1 MKSINILLIE
11 LVRRLFMNYLVVG
24 AGNASRP
31 VARLLNYLGHD
42 VVITDL
48 KDISEFKIEFQR
60 SLIEMEKEGVKL
72 DMANK
77 NPSVDGFEAV
87 YMPPTLPESA
97 PIAQKVQNSDLK
109 VLTNEEFSKIV
120 NDLIPVD
127 IIGITGTMG
136 KTTTTFITTSLFK
149 QAGYNVWSCS
159 SLVNNLVSE
168 AIIDGI
174 VKGKAQECDI
184 AIFELPHGT
193 IGLLDRLDIKI
204 GLLTNIAEDHL
215 SEFGGSLELYQQ
227 RKLILEKMSE
237 TFIANYSCYDIINPQ
252 RDDALYYALDE
263 NVDFKGIVGDESL
276 TVEYKDDSFTT
287 PFYMMSYFF
296 ENSVAASAV
305 ALTYGVKKE
314 DIIDALTDFKGL
326 PAHMEDVGIYNGRK
340 VILDS
345 AFLYDGMKITLDY
358 FKDESVV
365 LFLDHFDTLSVRDK
379 AEVGEL
385 VSNYDIKTVI
395 ASGFNEVTQAVEI
408 EAAQEI
414 LDAIT
419 NPNIEK
425 VAVDNIEIA
434 AEETFK
440 YSEPGDIILHM
451 GPLIAYDRLT
461 TVEKIM
467 KGLEKGSKKYE

>member
-1 MKSINILLIE
+1 
-11 LVRRLFMNYLVVG
+11 MNYLVVG

-42 VVITDL
+42 VTVTDL

-60 SLIEMEKEGVKL
+60 SLTEMENEGVKL

-77 NPSVDGFEAV
+77 DPSVEGFQAV

-97 PIAQKVQNSDLK
+97 PIAQKIKDSSLK
-109 VLTNEEFSKIV
+109 VLTNEEFSKLV
-120 NDLIPVD
+120 NDLISVD

-136 KTTTTFITTSLFK
+136 KTTTTFITSSLFR

-174 VKGKAQECDI
+174 VKGKPNECDI

-193 IGLLDRLDIKI
+193 IGLLNSLNVKI

-215 SEFGGSLELYQQ
+215 SEFGGSLELYRQ
-227 RKLILEKMSE
+227 RKLVLERMSE
-237 TFIANYSCYDIINPQ
+237 TFIANRSCFDIINPQ
-252 RDDALYYALDE
+252 RNDALYYALDAD
-263 NVDFKGIVGDESL
+263 VDFKGTVGDESL
-276 TVEYKDDSFTT
+276 TIEYGGDSFTA
-287 PFYMMSYFF
+287 PFHMMSYFF
-296 ENSVAASAV
+296 ENSVGASAV
-305 ALTYGVKKE
+305 ALTYGVKKD
-314 DIIDALTDFKGL
+314 DIIDALAEFKGL
-326 PAHMEDVGIYNGRK
+326 PAHMDDVGTYNGRK

-358 FKDESVV
+358 FKDDSVV

-385 VSNYDIKTVI
+385 VSNYDIKCVI
-395 ASGFNEVTQAVEI
+395 ASGFNEVTQKVEM
-408 EAAQEI
+408 EAAHEI

-425 VAVDNIEIA
+425 VAVEDIEIA
-434 AEETFK
+434 AEETFR
-440 YSEPGDIILHM
+440 YSKPGDIILHM

-461 TVEKIM
+461 TVDKIM
-467 KGLEKGSKKYE
+467 KGLEKGVKKYE

>member
-1 MKSINILLIE
+1 
-11 LVRRLFMNYLVVG
+11 MNYLVVG

-31 VARLLNYLGHD
+31 VARLLNHLGHD

-60 SLIEMEKEGVKL
+60 SLIEMEKEGVRL

-77 NPSVDGFEAV
+77 DPSVEGFEAV
-87 YMPPTLPESA
+87 YMPPTLPDSA
-97 PIAQKVQNSDLK
+97 PIAKKVRESDLK
-109 VLTNEEFSKIV
+109 VLSNEEFSEMV

-136 KTTTTFITTSLFK
+136 KTTTTFITTSLFR

-174 VKGKAQECDI
+174 VKGKAEECDI

-227 RKLILEKMSE
+227 RKLILERMSE
-237 TFIANYSCYDIINPQ
+237 TFIANHSCYNIINPQ
-252 RDDALYYALDE
+252 RNDALYYALDE
-263 NVDFKGIVGDESL
+263 EVDFKGIVGDESL
-276 TVEYKDDSFTT
+276 TIEYGDDSFTT
-287 PFYMMSYFF
+287 PFHMMSYFF

-326 PAHMEDVGIYNGRK
+326 PAHMEDVGDYNGRK

-395 ASGFNEVTQAVEI
+395 ASGFNEVTQEVEMQ
-408 EAAQEI
+408 AAQEI

-425 VAVDNIEIA
+425 VAVENIEIA
-434 AEETFK
+434 AAETFRHSK
-440 YSEPGDIILHM
+440 PGDIILHM

-461 TVEKIM
+461 TVDKIM
-467 KGLEKGSKKYE
+467 KGLEEGSRKYE

>member
-1 MKSINILLIE
+1 
-11 LVRRLFMNYLVVG
+11 MNYLVVG

-31 VARLLNYLGHD
+31 VARLLNHLGHD
-42 VVITDL
+42 VVVTDL
-48 KDISEFKIEFQR
+48 KDKSEFKIEFQR
-60 SLIEMEKEGVKL
+60 SLNQLENEGVKL

-77 NPSVDGFEAV
+77 DSSVDGFDAV

-97 PIAQKVQNSDLK
+97 PIAQKIAEADLK
-109 VLTNEEFSKIV
+109 ILTNEEFSEIV

-149 QAGYNVWSCS
+149 QAGFKVWSCS

-174 VKGKAQECDI
+174 VTGKANDCDI

-193 IGLLDRLDIKI
+193 IGLLNRLNIKI

-227 RKLILEKMSE
+227 RKLVLQAMSE
-237 TFIANYSCYDIINPQ
+237 TFIANNSCRDIIEKV
-252 RDDALYYALDE
+252 RDDAIYYALDE
-263 NVDFKGIVGDESL
+263 DVDFKGTVGDNSL
-276 TVEYKDDSFTT
+276 TIKYENDEFTT

-314 DIIDALTDFKGL
+314 DIIDALTEFKGL
-326 PAHMEDVGIYNGRK
+326 PAHMEDVGDYNGRK

-358 FKDESVV
+358 FKDDSVV

-379 AEVGEL
+379 AEVGQL
-385 VSNYDIKTVI
+385 VSNYDIKVVI
-395 ASGFNEVTQAVEI
+395 ASGFNEVNQTVEM

-425 VAVDNIEIA
+425 IAVETIEKA
-434 AEETFK
+434 AELTFK
-440 YSEPGDIILHM
+440 YSVPGDIILHM

-461 TVEKIM
+461 TVDKIM
-467 KGLEKGSKKYE
+467 KGLEEGSKKYE

>member
-1 MKSINILLIE
+1 
-11 LVRRLFMNYLVVG
+11 MNYLVVG

-31 VARLLNYLGHD
+31 VARLLNHLGHD

-60 SLIEMEKEGVKL
+60 SLNQLENEGVKL

-77 NPSVDGFEAV
+77 DPSVDGFDAV

-97 PIAQKVQNSDLK
+97 PIAQKIAESDLK
-109 VLTNEEFSKIV
+109 ILTNEEFSKMV

-149 QAGYNVWSCS
+149 QAGFKVWSCS

-174 VKGKAQECDI
+174 VTGKADECDI

-193 IGLLDRLDIKI
+193 IGLLNRLSIKI

-227 RKLILEKMSE
+227 RKLVLQAMSE
-237 TFIANYSCYDIINPQ
+237 TFIANNSCRDIIEKV

-263 NVDFKGIVGDESL
+263 DVDFKGSVGDKSL
-276 TVEYKDDSFTT
+276 TIKYENDEFTT

-305 ALTYGVKKE
+305 ALTYGVEKE
-314 DIIDALTDFKGL
+314 DIIDALTEFKGL
-326 PAHMEDVGIYNGRK
+326 PAHMEDVGDYNGRK

-358 FKDESVV
+358 FKDDSVV

-385 VSNYDIKTVI
+385 VSNYDIKVVI
-395 ASGFNEVTQAVEI
+395 ASGFNEVNQTVEM

-425 VAVDNIEIA
+425 VAVETIEKA
-434 AEETFK
+434 AELTFK
-440 YSEPGDIILHM
+440 YSKPGDIILHM

-467 KGLEKGSKKYE
+467 KGLEEGSKKYE

>member
-1 MKSINILLIE
+1 
-11 LVRRLFMNYLVVG
+11 MNYLVVG

-31 VARLLNYLGHD
+31 VARLLNHLGHD

-48 KDISEFKIEFQR
+48 KDKSEFKIEFQR
-60 SLIEMEKEGVKL
+60 SLNQLEKEGVKL

-77 NPSVDGFEAV
+77 NPSVEGFDAV
-87 YMPPTLPESA
+87 YMPPTLPDSA
-97 PIAQKVQNSDLK
+97 PIAQKIAEYDLK
-109 VLTNEEFSKIV
+109 ILTNEEFSEMV

-149 QAGYNVWSCS
+149 QAGYKVWSCS

-174 VKGKAQECDI
+174 VTGKANECDI

-193 IGLLDRLDIKI
+193 IGLLNRLDIKI

-227 RKLILEKMSE
+227 RKLVLQAMSS
-237 TFIANYSCYDIINPQ
+237 TFIANNSCRDIIEKV

-263 NVDFKGIVGDESL
+263 DVDFKGSVGDKSL
-276 TVEYKDDSFTT
+276 TVKYADGEFTT

-305 ALTYGVKKE
+305 ALTYGVSEE
-314 DIIDALTDFKGL
+314 DIIDALTEFKGL
-326 PAHMEDVGIYNGRK
+326 PAHMEDVGDYNGRK

-385 VSNYDIKTVI
+385 VSNYDIKVVI
-395 ASGFNEVTQAVEI
+395 ASGFNEVNQTVEM

-425 VAVDNIEIA
+425 VPVETIEKA
-434 AEETFK
+434 AELTFK
-440 YSEPGDIILHM
+440 YSKPGDIILHM

-461 TVEKIM
+461 TVDKIM

>member
-1 MKSINILLIE
+1 
-11 LVRRLFMNYLVVG
+11 MNFLVVG

-31 VARLLNYLGHD
+31 VARLLNFLGHD

-77 NPSVDGFEAV
+77 NPSVEGFEAV

-97 PIAQKVQNSDLK
+97 PIAQKIKNSDLD
-109 VLTNEEFSKIV
+109 VLTNEKFSKMV

-149 QAGYNVWSCS
+149 QAGYKVWSCS

-174 VKGKAQECDI
+174 VKGKAQDCDI

-193 IGLLDRLDIKI
+193 IGLLNKLDIKI

-215 SEFGGSLELYQQ
+215 SEFGGSLEKYQQ

-237 TFIANYSCYDIINPQ
+237 TFIANYSCFDIINPQ
-252 RDDALYYALDE
+252 RNDALYYALDE
-263 NVDFKGIVGDESL
+263 DVDFKGIIGDKSL
-276 TVEYKDDSFTT
+276 TIEYNGQSFTS

-314 DIIDALTDFKGL
+314 DIIDALTDFNGL
-326 PAHMEDVGIYNGRK
+326 PAHMEDVGDYNGRK

-385 VSNYDIKTVI
+385 VSNYDIKVVI
-395 ASGFNEVTQAVEI
+395 ASGFNEVTQEVEMD
-408 EAAQEI
+408 AAQEI

-425 VAVDNIEIA
+425 VAVENIEIA
-434 AEETFK
+434 AELTLK

-461 TVEKIM
+461 TVDKIM
-467 KGLEKGSKKYE
+467 KGLEKGSKAYE

>member
-1 MKSINILLIE
+1 
-11 LVRRLFMNYLVVG
+11 MNYLVVG

-31 VARLLNYLGHD
+31 VARLLNYLGHN
-42 VVITDL
+42 VTVTDL
-48 KDISEFKIEFQR
+48 KDKSEFKIEFQR
-60 SLIEMEKEGVKL
+60 SLNQIEKEGVIL
-72 DMANK
+72 DMPNK
-77 NPSVDGFEAV
+77 DPSVDGFDAA

-97 PIAQKVQNSDLK
+97 PIAQKIRNSNLK

-149 QAGYNVWSCS
+149 QAGFKVWACS

-174 VKGKAQECDI
+174 VTDKVNNCDI

-193 IGLLDRLDIKI
+193 IGLLDRLNVKI

-215 SEFGGSLELYQQ
+215 SEFGGSLEKYQQ
-227 RKLILEKMSE
+227 RKLVLQAMSE
-237 TFIANYSCYDIINPQ
+237 IFISNDSCRDIIEKV
-252 RDDALYYALDE
+252 RSDAIYYALDKD
-263 NVDFKGIVGDESL
+263 VDFKGTAGDKSL
-276 TVEYKDDSFTT
+276 TIKSENDEFTT
-287 PFYMMSYFF
+287 PFNMMSYFF

-314 DIIDALTDFKGL
+314 DIIDALTEFKGL
-326 PAHMEDVGIYNGRK
+326 PAHMEDVGDYNGRK

-358 FKDESVV
+358 IKDESVV

-395 ASGFNEVTQAVEI
+395 ASGFNEVTQKVEM

-419 NPNIEK
+419 NENIEK
-425 VAVDNIEIA
+425 VAVETIEKA
-434 AEETFK
+434 AELTFK
-440 YSEPGDIILHM
+440 YSVPGDIILHM

-461 TVEKIM
+461 TVDKIM

>member
-1 MKSINILLIE
+1 MK
-11 LVRRLFMNYLVVG
+11 YLVVG

-31 VARLLNYLGHD
+31 VARLLNHLGHD
-42 VVITDL
+42 VIVTDL
-48 KDISEFKIEFQR
+48 KEITEFKTDVQR
-60 SLIEMEKEGVKL
+60 ILLQMENEGIKL
-72 DMANK
+72 DLGNK
-77 NPSVDGFEAV
+77 NSNLDGIEAV
-87 YMPPTLPESA
+87 YAPPTLPDSA
-97 PIAQKVQNSDLK
+97 PIAKLIKESDAY
-109 VLTNEEFSKIV
+109 VLTNEDFSRIV

-149 QAGYNVWSCS
+149 QAGYKVWSCS

-174 VKGKAQECDI
+174 VKGKADDCDI

-193 IGLLDRLDIKI
+193 IGLLNSLDIKI

-215 SEFGGSLELYQQ
+215 SEFGGSLEKYQQ
-227 RKLILEKMSE
+227 RKLILERMSE
-237 TFIANYSCYDIINPQ
+237 TFIANYSCFDIINPQ
-252 RDDALYYALDE
+252 RNDALYYALDE
-263 NVDFKGIVGDESL
+263 NVDFKGTVGDESL
-276 TVEYKDDSFTT
+276 TIEYNGDKFTT
-287 PFYMMSYFF
+287 PFHMMSYFF

-314 DIIDALTDFKGL
+314 DIIDALSVFKGL
-326 PAHMEDVGIYNGRK
+326 PAHMEDVGDYNGRK

-395 ASGFNEVTQAVEI
+395 ASGFNEVTQEI
-408 EAAQEI
+408 EMEAANEL

-419 NPNIEK
+419 NPKIQK
-425 VAVDNIEIA
+425 VAVENIEIA
-434 AEETFK
+434 AAETFK
-440 YSEPGDIILHM
+440 YSKPGDIILHM

-467 KGLEKGSKKYE
+467 KGLDEGSKKYD

>member
-1 MKSINILLIE
+1 
-11 LVRRLFMNYLVVG
+11 MNYLVVG

-31 VARLLNYLGHD
+31 VARLLNYLGHK
-42 VVITDL
+42 VIITDL
-48 KDISEFKIEFQR
+48 KDMDSFKIEFQR
-60 SLIEMEKEGVKL
+60 SLKEMESEGVIL
-72 DMANK
+72 DLNNQ
-77 NPSVDGFEAV
+77 NPNLDGIEAV

-97 PIAQKVQNSDLK
+97 PIAKLINDSDVK
-109 VLTNEEFSKIV
+109 ILTNEEFSQIV
-120 NDLIPVD
+120 QDLIPVD

-136 KTTTTFITTSLFK
+136 KTTTTFITTSIFK
-149 QAGYNVWSCS
+149 SAGYDVWSCS

-174 VKGKAQECDI
+174 VTEKAKNCDI

-193 IGLLDRLDIKI
+193 IGLLNRLNVKI

-215 SEFGGSLELYQQ
+215 SEFGGSVEKYQE

-252 RDDALYYALDE
+252 RENALYYALDSD
-263 NVDFKGIVGDESL
+263 VDFKGTIGEESL
-276 TVEYKDDSFTT
+276 TVAYGGDSFTT

-296 ENSVAASAV
+296 ENSVGASAV
-305 ALTYGVKKE
+305 ALTYGIKKE
-314 DIIDALTDFKGL
+314 QIIRALTEFKGL
-326 PAHMEDVGIYNGRK
+326 PAHMDDVGTYNGRK

-358 FKDESVV
+358 FKDDSVV

-379 AEVGEL
+379 SEVGQL
-385 VSNYDIKTVI
+385 VGQYNLKTVI
-395 ASGFNEVTQAVEI
+395 ASGFNEVTQEVEMS
-408 EAAQEI
+408 AAQEI
-414 LDAIT
+414 LDAID
-419 NPNIEK
+419 NPDINKVAVENIEK
-425 VAVDNIEIA
+425 A
-434 AEETFK
+434 AELTFK

-461 TVEKIM
+461 TVDKIM

>member
-1 MKSINILLIE
+1 
-11 LVRRLFMNYLVVG
+11 MNYLVVG

-31 VARLLNYLGHD
+31 VARLLNHLGHD

-48 KDISEFKIEFQR
+48 KDKSEFKIEFQR
-60 SLIEMEKEGVKL
+60 SLNQLENEGVKL

-77 NPSVDGFEAV
+77 NPSVEGFDAV
-87 YMPPTLPESA
+87 YMPPTLPDSA
-97 PIAQKVQNSDLK
+97 PIAQKIAKSDLK
-109 VLTNEEFSKIV
+109 VLTNEEFSEMV

-174 VKGKAQECDI
+174 VTGKANECDI

-193 IGLLDRLDIKI
+193 IGLLNRLDIKI

-227 RKLILEKMSE
+227 RKLVLQAMIIEKV
-237 TFIANYSCYDIINPQ
+237 

-263 NVDFKGIVGDESL
+263 DVDFKGSVGDKSL
-276 TVEYKDDSFTT
+276 TVKYSNGEFTT

-296 ENSVAASAV
+296 ENSVAASAA
-305 ALTYGVKKE
+305 ALTYGVAEE
-314 DIIDALTDFKGL
+314 DIIDALTEFKGL
-326 PAHMEDVGIYNGRK
+326 PAHMEDVGDYNGRR

-358 FKDESVV
+358 FKDDSVV

-385 VSNYDIKTVI
+385 VSNYDIKVVI
-395 ASGFNEVTQAVEI
+395 ASGFNEVNQTVEM

-425 VAVDNIEIA
+425 VAVETIEKA
-434 AEETFK
+434 AELTFK
-440 YSEPGDIILHM
+440 YSKPGDIILHM

-461 TVEKIM
+461 TVDKIM
-467 KGLEKGSKKYE
+467 KGLEKGSKQYE

>member
-1 MKSINILLIE
+1 
-11 LVRRLFMNYLVVG
+11 MNYLVVG

-31 VARLLNYLGHD
+31 VARLLNHLGHN
-42 VVITDL
+42 VIITDL
-48 KDISEFKIEFQR
+48 KEITEFKSDVQR
-60 SLIEMEKEGVKL
+60 ILIQMENEGITL
-72 DMANK
+72 DLGNK
-77 NPSVDGFEAV
+77 NPNLNNVEAV
-87 YMPPTLPESA
+87 YAPPTLPESA
-97 PIAQKVQNSDLK
+97 PIAKLIKESDVD
-109 VLTNEEFSKIV
+109 VLTNEKFSKIV

-149 QAGYNVWSCS
+149 QAGYKVWSCS

-174 VKGKAQECDI
+174 VKGKVDDCDI

-193 IGLLDRLDIKI
+193 IGLLNSLNIKI

-215 SEFGGSLELYQQ
+215 SEFGGSLEKYQQ
-227 RKLILEKMSE
+227 RKLILERMSE
-237 TFIANYSCYDIINPQ
+237 TFIANHSCFDIINPQ
-252 RDDALYYALDE
+252 RNDALYYALDE
-263 NVDFKGIVGDESL
+263 DVDFKGTVGDESL
-276 TVEYKDDSFTT
+276 TIEYNDDKFTA
-287 PFYMMSYFF
+287 PFHMMSYFF

-305 ALTYGVKKE
+305 ALSYGVKKE
-314 DIIDALTDFKGL
+314 DIIDALSVFKGL
-326 PAHMEDVGIYNGRK
+326 PAHMEDVGDYNGRK

-395 ASGFNEVTQAVEI
+395 ASGFNEVTQEVEM
-408 EAAQEI
+408 EAANEL

-419 NPNIEK
+419 NPKIQK
-425 VAVDNIEIA
+425 VAVENIEIA
-434 AEETFK
+434 AAETFK

-467 KGLEKGSKKYE
+467 KGLDEGSKKYD

>member
-1 MKSINILLIE
+1 
-11 LVRRLFMNYLVVG
+11 MNYLVVG

-31 VARLLNYLGHD
+31 VARLLNYLGHN
-42 VVITDL
+42 VIITDL
-48 KDISEFKIEFQR
+48 KDKSSFKIEFQR
-60 SLIEMEKEGVKL
+60 SLNEMESEGVIL
-72 DMANK
+72 DLGNL
-77 NPSVDGFEAV
+77 NPSLDGVDAV
-87 YMPPTLPESA
+87 YMPPTLPETA
-97 PIAQKVQNSDLK
+97 PIAKLIEKSDVK
-109 VLTNEEFSKIV
+109 ILTNEEFSKIV

-149 QAGYNVWSCS
+149 GAGYNVWSCS

-193 IGLLDRLDIKI
+193 IGLLNRLDVKI

-215 SEFGGSLELYQQ
+215 SEFGGSIELYQQ
-227 RKLILEKMSE
+227 RKLLLESMSE
-237 TFIANYSCYDIINPQ
+237 TFIVNYSCYDIINSK
-252 RDDALYYALDE
+252 RNDALYYALNED
-263 NVDFKGIVGDESL
+263 VDFKGTVGDDSL
-276 TVEYKDDSFTT
+276 TVQYNNDSFTA

-296 ENSVAASAV
+296 ENSVAASAI
-305 ALTYGVKKE
+305 ALTYGINKE
-314 DIIDALTDFKGL
+314 DIISSLTEFKGL
-326 PAHMEDVGIYNGRK
+326 PAHMDDVGTYNGRK

-345 AFLYDGMKITLDY
+345 AFLHDGMKITLDY

-365 LFLDHFDTLSVRDK
+365 LFLDHFDTLSIRDK
-379 AEVGEL
+379 KEVGQL
-385 VSNYDIKTVI
+385 VGEYDLKCVI
-395 ASGFNEVTQAVEI
+395 ASGFNEVTQEVEI
-408 EAAQEI
+408 EAAQEL
-414 LDAIT
+414 LDAIDNKNIIKVPT
-419 NPNIEK
+419 PTIEK
-425 VAVDNIEIA
+425 A
-434 AEETFK
+434 AELTFK

>member
-1 MKSINILLIE
+1 MK
-11 LVRRLFMNYLVVG
+11 YLVIG

-31 VARLLNYLGHD
+31 VARLLNHLGHD
-42 VVITDL
+42 VIVTDL
-48 KDISEFKIEFQR
+48 KEITEFKTDVQR
-60 SLIEMEKEGVKL
+60 ILLQMENEGIKL
-72 DMANK
+72 DLGNK
-77 NPSVDGFEAV
+77 NPNLDGIEAV
-87 YMPPTLPESA
+87 YAPPTLPDSA
-97 PIAQKVQNSDLK
+97 PIAKLIKESDAY
-109 VLTNEEFSKIV
+109 VLTNEDFSRIV

-149 QAGYNVWSCS
+149 QAGYKVWSCS

-174 VKGKAQECDI
+174 VKGKADDCDI

-193 IGLLDRLDIKI
+193 IGLLNSLNIKI

-215 SEFGGSLELYQQ
+215 SEFGGSLEKYQQ

-237 TFIANYSCYDIINPQ
+237 TFIANYSCFDIINPQ
-252 RDDALYYALDE
+252 RNDALYYALDE
-263 NVDFKGIVGDESL
+263 DVNFKGTVGDESL
-276 TVEYKDDSFTT
+276 TVQYNNDSFTT
-287 PFYMMSYFF
+287 PFHMMSYFF

-314 DIIDALTDFKGL
+314 DIIDALSVFKGL
-326 PAHMEDVGIYNGRK
+326 PAHMEDVGDYNGRK

-379 AEVGEL
+379 AEVGQL

-395 ASGFNEVTQAVEI
+395 ASGFNEVTQEVEM
-408 EAAQEI
+408 EAAEE
-414 LDAIT
+414 LLNAIT
-419 NPNIEK
+419 NPKIQK
-425 VAVDNIEIA
+425 VAVENIEIA
-434 AEETFK
+434 AAETFK
-440 YSEPGDIILHM
+440 YSEQGDIILHM

-467 KGLEKGSKKYE
+467 KGLDEGSKKYD

>member
-1 MKSINILLIE
+1 
-11 LVRRLFMNYLVVG
+11 MNYLVVG

-77 NPSVDGFEAV
+77 DPSVEGFEAA

-97 PIAQKVQNSDLK
+97 PIAKKIKDSDLK
-109 VLTNEEFSKIV
+109 VLTNEEFSQIV

-127 IIGITGTMG
+127 VIGITGTMG

-193 IGLLDRLDIKI
+193 IGLLNKLNVKI

-215 SEFGGSLELYQQ
+215 SEYGGSLELYQQ
-227 RKLILEKMSE
+227 PKLILESISE
-237 TFIANYSCYDIINPQ
+237 MFISNYSCFNLIDPI
-252 RDDALYYALDE
+252 RDDALYYAFDE
-263 NVDFKGIVGDESL
+263 DVDFKGTIGDKSL
-276 TVEYKDDSFTT
+276 TIEYEGGSFTT

-296 ENSVAASAV
+296 ENSVAASAA

-314 DIIDALTDFKGL
+314 DIIDALNEFKGL
-326 PAHMEDVGIYNGRK
+326 PAHMDDVGEYNGRK

-358 FKDESVV
+358 FRDESVV

-379 AEVGEL
+379 AEVGQL
-385 VSNYDIKTVI
+385 VNNYDLKCVI
-395 ASGFNEVTQAVEI
+395 ASGFNEVTQEVEM

-414 LDAIT
+414 LDEIT
-419 NPNIEK
+419 NPNIKK
-425 VAVDNIEIA
+425 VAVENIEIA

-461 TVEKIM
+461 TVDKIM

>member
-1 MKSINILLIE
+1 
-11 LVRRLFMNYLVVG
+11 MNYLVVG

-31 VARLLNYLGHD
+31 VARLLNHLGHD
-42 VVITDL
+42 VVVTDL

-60 SLIEMEKEGVKL
+60 SLIEMENEGVTL
-72 DMANK
+72 DMPNK
-77 NPSVDGFEAV
+77 DPSVEGFDAV

-97 PIAQKVQNSDLK
+97 PIAKKVNDSNLK

-149 QAGYNVWSCS
+149 QAEYNVWSCS

-174 VKGKAQECDI
+174 VKGRADDCDI

-193 IGLLDRLDIKI
+193 IGLLDKLDIKI

-227 RKLILEKMSE
+227 RKLILERMSE
-237 TFIANYSCYDIINPQ
+237 TFIANYSCHDIINAQ

-263 NVDFKGIVGDESL
+263 NVDFKGSVGDESL
-276 TVEYKDDSFTT
+276 TVQYGDDSFTT

-296 ENSVAASAV
+296 ENSVGASAI

-314 DIIDALTDFKGL
+314 DIIEALTNFKGL
-326 PAHMEDVGIYNGRK
+326 PAHMDDVGTYNGRK

-385 VSNYDIKTVI
+385 ISNYDIKTVI
-395 ASGFNEVTQAVEI
+395 ASGFNEVTQEVEI

-419 NPNIEK
+419 NPEIQK
-425 VAVDNIEIA
+425 VAVENIEIA
-434 AEETFK
+434 ACETFK
-440 YSEPGDIILHM
+440 YSKPGDIILHM

-461 TVEKIM
+461 TVDKIM

>member
-1 MKSINILLIE
+1 
-11 LVRRLFMNYLVVG
+11 MNYLVVG

-31 VARLLNYLGHD
+31 VARLLNHLGHS

-60 SLIEMEKEGVKL
+60 SLNQLEKEGVKL

-77 NPSVDGFEAV
+77 NPSVDGFDAV

-97 PIAQKVQNSDLK
+97 PIAQKIAESDLK
-109 VLTNEEFSKIV
+109 ILTNEEFSEIV
-120 NDLIPVD
+120 DDLIPVD

-149 QAGYNVWSCS
+149 QAGYKVWSCS

-174 VKGKAQECDI
+174 VTGKADECDI

-193 IGLLDRLDIKI
+193 IGLLNRLNIKI

-227 RKLILEKMSE
+227 RKLVLQAMSE
-237 TFIANYSCYDIINPQ
+237 TFIANNSCRDIIEKV

-263 NVDFKGIVGDESL
+263 DVDFKGTVGDKSL
-276 TVEYKDDSFTT
+276 TVKYENGEFTT

-296 ENSVAASAV
+296 ENSVAASAA
-305 ALTYGVKKE
+305 ALTYGVNKE
-314 DIIDALTDFKGL
+314 DIIDALTEFKGL
-326 PAHMEDVGIYNGRK
+326 PAHMEDVGDYNGRK

-358 FKDESVV
+358 FKDDSVV

-385 VSNYDIKTVI
+385 VSNYDIKVVI
-395 ASGFNEVTQAVEI
+395 ASGFNEVNQTVEM

-425 VAVDNIEIA
+425 VAVETIEKA
-434 AEETFK
+434 AELTFK
-440 YSEPGDIILHM
+440 YSKPGDIILHM

-461 TVEKIM
+461 TVDKIM
-467 KGLEKGSKKYE
+467 KGLEEGSKKYE

>member
-1 MKSINILLIE
+1 
-11 LVRRLFMNYLVVG
+11 MNYLVVG

-31 VARLLNYLGHD
+31 VARLLNYLGHR
-42 VVITDL
+42 VIVTDL
-48 KDISEFKIEFQR
+48 KDMDSFKIEFQR
-60 SLIEMEKEGVKL
+60 SLKEMESEGVIL
-72 DMANK
+72 DLNNQ
-77 NPSVDGFEAV
+77 NPTLDGIEAV

-97 PIAQKVQNSDLK
+97 PIYKLIENSD
-109 VLTNEEFSKIV
+109 VEILTNEKFSRIV
-120 NDLIPVD
+120 NGLIPVD

-136 KTTTTFITTSLFK
+136 KTTTTFITTSIFK
-149 QAGYNVWSCS
+149 AAGYDVWSCS

-193 IGLLDRLDIKI
+193 IGLLNSLDIRI
-204 GLLTNIAEDHL
+204 GLLTNVAEDHL

-227 RKLILEKMSE
+227 RKLVLEKMSE
-237 TFIANYSCYDIINPQ
+237 TFIANYSCFDIINPV
-252 RDDALYYALDE
+252 RSDALYYALDE
-263 NVDFKGIVGDESL
+263 DVDFKGTIGDESL
-276 TVEYKDDSFTT
+276 TVEYGEDGFTT

-296 ENSVAASAV
+296 ENSVGASAA
-305 ALTYGVKKE
+305 ALTYGVQKE
-314 DIIDALTDFKGL
+314 DIIKALTEFKGL
-326 PAHMEDVGIYNGRK
+326 PAHMDDVGTYNGRK

-385 VSNYDIKTVI
+385 VSNYDIKVVI
-395 ASGFNEVTQAVEI
+395 ASGFNEVTQEVEM
-408 EAAQEI
+408 EAAHEI

-419 NPNIEK
+419 NPNIKK
-425 VAVDNIEIA
+425 VACEDIEIA
-434 AEETFK
+434 AELTFK

-461 TVEKIM
+461 TVDKIM
-467 KGLEKGSKKYE
+467 KGLEKGVNKYE

>member
-1 MKSINILLIE
+1 
-11 LVRRLFMNYLVVG
+11 MNYLVVG

-31 VARLLNYLGHD
+31 VARLLNHLGHD

-60 SLIEMEKEGVKL
+60 SLIEMEKEGVRL

-77 NPSVDGFEAV
+77 NPSVEGFEAV
-87 YMPPTLPESA
+87 YMPPTLPDSA
-97 PIAQKVQNSDLK
+97 PIAKKVRESDLK
-109 VLTNEEFSKIV
+109 VLSNEEFSEMV

-136 KTTTTFITTSLFK
+136 KTTTTFITTSLFR

-174 VKGKAQECDI
+174 VKGKAEECDI

-193 IGLLDRLDIKI
+193 IGLLDKLDIKI

-227 RKLILEKMSE
+227 RKLILERMSE
-237 TFIANYSCYDIINPQ
+237 TFIANRSCYNIINPQ
-252 RDDALYYALDE
+252 RNDALYYALDE
-263 NVDFKGIVGDESL
+263 EVDFKGSVGDESL
-276 TVEYKDDSFTT
+276 TVEYEGDSFTT
-287 PFYMMSYFF
+287 PFHMMSYFF

-326 PAHMEDVGIYNGRK
+326 PAHMEDVGDYNGRK

-395 ASGFNEVTQAVEI
+395 ASGFNEVTQEVEMQ
-408 EAAQEI
+408 AAQEI

-425 VAVDNIEIA
+425 VAVENIEIA
-434 AEETFK
+434 AAETFRHSK
-440 YSEPGDIILHM
+440 PGDIILHM

-467 KGLEKGSKKYE
+467 KGLEEGSRKYE

>member
-1 MKSINILLIE
+1 
-11 LVRRLFMNYLVVG
+11 MNYLVVG

-31 VARLLNYLGHD
+31 VARLLNHLGHD

-48 KDISEFKIEFQR
+48 KDKSEFKIEFQR
-60 SLIEMEKEGVKL
+60 SLNQLEKEGVKL

-77 NPSVDGFEAV
+77 NPSVEGFDAV
-87 YMPPTLPESA
+87 YMPPTLPDSA
-97 PIAQKVQNSDLK
+97 PIAQKIAESDLK
-109 VLTNEEFSKIV
+109 ILTNEEFSEMV

-149 QAGYNVWSCS
+149 QAGYKVWSCS

-174 VKGKAQECDI
+174 VTGKANECDI

-193 IGLLDRLDIKI
+193 IGLLNRLDIKI

-215 SEFGGSLELYQQ
+215 SEFGGSIELYQQ
-227 RKLILEKMSE
+227 RKLVLQAMSS
-237 TFIANYSCYDIINPQ
+237 TFIANNSCRDIIEKV

-263 NVDFKGIVGDESL
+263 DVDFKGSVGDKSL
-276 TVEYKDDSFTT
+276 TVNYADGEFTT

-305 ALTYGVKKE
+305 ALTYGVSEE
-314 DIIDALTDFKGL
+314 DIIDALTEFKGL
-326 PAHMEDVGIYNGRK
+326 PAHMEDVGDYNGRK

-385 VSNYDIKTVI
+385 VSNYDIKVVI
-395 ASGFNEVTQAVEI
+395 ASGFNEVNQTVEM

-425 VAVDNIEIA
+425 VPVETIEKA
-434 AEETFK
+434 AELTFK
-440 YSEPGDIILHM
+440 YSKPGDIILHM

-461 TVEKIM
+461 TVDKIM

>member
-1 MKSINILLIE
+1 
-11 LVRRLFMNYLVVG
+11 MNYLVVG

-31 VARLLNYLGHD
+31 VARLLNHLGHK
-42 VVITDL
+42 VIITDL
-48 KDISEFKIEFQR
+48 KEITAFKSDVQR
-60 SLIEMEKEGVKL
+60 ILLQMENEGIKL
-72 DMANK
+72 DLGNK
-77 NPSVDGFEAV
+77 SPNLEGIEAV
-87 YMPPTLPESA
+87 YAPPTLPDSA
-97 PIAQKVQNSDLK
+97 PIAKLISESHVI

-120 NDLIPVD
+120 SDLIPVD

-149 QAGYNVWSCS
+149 QAGYNVWACS

-174 VKGKAQECDI
+174 IKGKADDCDI

-193 IGLLDRLDIKI
+193 IGLLNSLKIKI
-204 GLLTNIAEDHL
+204 GLLTNIAQDHL
-215 SEFGGSLELYQQ
+215 SEFGGSLEKYQQ
-227 RKLILEKMSE
+227 RKLILENMSE
-237 TFIANYSCYDIINPQ
+237 TFIANYSCFDIINSQ
-252 RDDALYYALDE
+252 RKDTLYYALDE
-263 NVDFKGIVGDESL
+263 DVDFKGTIGDESL
-276 TVEYKDDSFTT
+276 TIEYGDNKFTS

-305 ALTYGVKKE
+305 ALTYGIYE
-314 DIIDALTDFKGL
+314 SDIIDALTEFNGL
-326 PAHMEDVGIYNGRK
+326 PAHMEDVGDYNGRK
-340 VILDS
+340 VILDA

-395 ASGFNEVTQAVEI
+395 ASGFNEVTQEVEM
-408 EAAQEI
+408 EAAYEL

-419 NPNIEK
+419 NPKIQK
-425 VAVDNIEIA
+425 VAVENIEIA
-434 AEETFK
+434 TAETFK
-440 YSEPGDIILHM
+440 YSRPGDIILHM

-467 KGLEKGSKKYE
+467 KGLDEGSKKYD

>member
-1 MKSINILLIE
+1 
-11 LVRRLFMNYLVVG
+11 MNYLVVG

-31 VARLLNYLGHD
+31 VARLLNHLGHD

-48 KDISEFKIEFQR
+48 KDKSEFKIEFQR
-60 SLIEMEKEGVKL
+60 SLNQLEKEGVKL

-77 NPSVDGFEAV
+77 NPSVEGFDAV
-87 YMPPTLPESA
+87 YMPPTLPDSS
-97 PIAQKVQNSDLK
+97 PIAQKIAESDLK
-109 VLTNEEFSKIV
+109 ILTNEEFSEMV

-149 QAGYNVWSCS
+149 QAGYKVWSCS

-174 VKGKAQECDI
+174 VTGKANECDI

-193 IGLLDRLDIKI
+193 IGLLNRLDIKI

-227 RKLILEKMSE
+227 RKLVLQAMSS
-237 TFIANYSCYDIINPQ
+237 TFIANNSCRDIIEKV

-263 NVDFKGIVGDESL
+263 DVDFKGSVGDKSL
-276 TVEYKDDSFTT
+276 TVKYADGEFTT

-305 ALTYGVKKE
+305 ALTYGVAEE
-314 DIIDALTDFKGL
+314 DIIDALTEFKGL
-326 PAHMEDVGIYNGRK
+326 PAHMEDVGDYNGRK

-385 VSNYDIKTVI
+385 VSNYDIKVVI
-395 ASGFNEVTQAVEI
+395 ASGFNEVNQTVEM

-425 VAVDNIEIA
+425 VPVETIEKA
-434 AEETFK
+434 AELTFK
-440 YSEPGDIILHM
+440 YSKPGDIILHM

-461 TVEKIM
+461 TVDKIM

>member
-1 MKSINILLIE
+1 MK
-11 LVRRLFMNYLVVG
+11 YLVVG

-48 KDISEFKIEFQR
+48 KDISEFKIDFQR

-72 DMANK
+72 DFPNK
-77 NPSVDGFEAV
+77 DPSVDGFDAV
-87 YMPPTLPESA
+87 YVPPTLPETA
-97 PIAQKVQNSDLK
+97 PIALKIKDSDLK
-109 VLTNEEFSKIV
+109 VLTNEEFSKTV

-136 KTTTTFITTSLFK
+136 KTTTTYIPTRLFK

-174 VKGKAQECDI
+174 VKGKAQDCDI

-193 IGLLDRLDIKI
+193 IGLLNKLNIKI

-227 RKLILEKMSE
+227 RKMILEAMSE
-237 TFIANYSCYDIINPQ
+237 TFIANYSCYDIINPK
-252 RDDALYYALDE
+252 RSDALYYALDE
-263 NVDFKGIVGDESL
+263 DVDFKGIVGDKSL
-276 TVEYKDDSFTT
+276 TIEYSQDSFTT

-296 ENSVAASAV
+296 ENSVAASAA

-314 DIIDALTDFKGL
+314 DIIDALTEFKGL
-326 PAHMEDVGIYNGRK
+326 PAHMEDVGNYNGRK

-358 FKDESVV
+358 FKDDSVV

-395 ASGFNEVTQAVEI
+395 ASGFNEVTQEVEM

-419 NPNIEK
+419 NENIEK
-425 VAVDNIEIA
+425 VAVENIEKA
-434 AEETFK
+434 AELTFK
-440 YSEPGDIILHM
+440 YSKPGDIILHM

-461 TVEKIM
+461 TVDKIM
-467 KGLEKGSKKYE
+467 KGLEIGSRKYE

>member
-1 MKSINILLIE
+1 
-11 LVRRLFMNYLVVG
+11 MNYLVVG

-31 VARLLNYLGHD
+31 VARLLNHLGHN
-42 VVITDL
+42 VIITDL
-48 KDISEFKIEFQR
+48 KEIKEFKSDVQR
-60 SLIEMEKEGVKL
+60 ILIQMENEGITL
-72 DMANK
+72 DLGNK
-77 NPSVDGFEAV
+77 NPNLNNVEAV
-87 YMPPTLPESA
+87 YAPPTLPDSA
-97 PIAQKVQNSDLK
+97 PIAKLIKEFDVD
-109 VLTNEEFSKIV
+109 VLTNEKFSKIV

-149 QAGYNVWSCS
+149 QAGYKVWSCS

-174 VKGKAQECDI
+174 VKGKADDCDI

-193 IGLLDRLDIKI
+193 IGLLNSLNIKI

-215 SEFGGSLELYQQ
+215 SEFGGSLEKYQQ

-237 TFIANYSCYDIINPQ
+237 TFIANYSCFDIIIPQ
-252 RDDALYYALDE
+252 RNDALYYALDE
-263 NVDFKGIVGDESL
+263 DVNFKGTVGDESL
-276 TVEYKDDSFTT
+276 TVQYNNDSFTT
-287 PFYMMSYFF
+287 PFHMMSYFF
-296 ENSVAASAV
+296 ENYVAASAV

-314 DIIDALTDFKGL
+314 DIIDALSVFKGL
-326 PAHMEDVGIYNGRK
+326 PAHMEDVGDYNGRK

-395 ASGFNEVTQAVEI
+395 ASGFNEVTQEI
-408 EAAQEI
+408 EMEAANEL

-419 NPNIEK
+419 NPKIQK
-425 VAVDNIEIA
+425 VAVENIEIA
-434 AEETFK
+434 AAETFK
-440 YSEPGDIILHM
+440 YSKPGDIILHM

-467 KGLEKGSKKYE
+467 KGLDEGSKKYD

>member
-1 MKSINILLIE
+1 MK
-11 LVRRLFMNYLVVG
+11 YLVVG

-31 VARLLNYLGHD
+31 VARLLNHLGHD
-42 VVITDL
+42 VIVTDL
-48 KDISEFKIEFQR
+48 KEITEFKTDVQR
-60 SLIEMEKEGVKL
+60 ILLQMENEGITL
-72 DMANK
+72 DLGNK
-77 NPSVDGFEAV
+77 NPNLNNVEAV
-87 YMPPTLPESA
+87 YAPPTLPDLA
-97 PIAQKVQNSDLK
+97 PIAKLIKESDVD
-109 VLTNEEFSKIV
+109 VLTNKKFSKIV

-149 QAGYNVWSCS
+149 QAGYKVWSCS

-174 VKGKAQECDI
+174 VKGKADDCDI

-193 IGLLDRLDIKI
+193 IGLLNSLDIKI

-215 SEFGGSLELYQQ
+215 SEFGGSLERYQQ
-227 RKLILEKMSE
+227 RKLILERMSE
-237 TFIANYSCYDIINPQ
+237 TFIANYSCFDIINPQ
-252 RDDALYYALDE
+252 RNDALYYALDE
-263 NVDFKGIVGDESL
+263 NVDFKGTVGDESL
-276 TVEYKDDSFTT
+276 TIEYNGDKFTT
-287 PFYMMSYFF
+287 PFHMMSYFF

-314 DIIDALTDFKGL
+314 DIIDALSVFKGL
-326 PAHMEDVGIYNGRK
+326 PAHMEDVGDYNGRK

-395 ASGFNEVTQAVEI
+395 ASGFNEVTQEI
-408 EAAQEI
+408 EMEAANEL

-419 NPNIEK
+419 NPKIQK
-425 VAVDNIEIA
+425 VAVENIEIA
-434 AEETFK
+434 AAETFK
-440 YSEPGDIILHM
+440 YSKPGDIILHM

-467 KGLEKGSKKYE
+467 KGLDEGSKKYD

>member
-1 MKSINILLIE
+1 
-11 LVRRLFMNYLVVG
+11 MNYLVVG

-31 VARLLNYLGHD
+31 VARLLNHLGHD

-48 KDISEFKIEFQR
+48 KDKSEFKIEFQR
-60 SLIEMEKEGVKL
+60 SLNQLEKEGVKL

-77 NPSVDGFEAV
+77 NPSVEGFDAV
-87 YMPPTLPESA
+87 YMPPTLPDSA
-97 PIAQKVQNSDLK
+97 PIAQKIAESDLK
-109 VLTNEEFSKIV
+109 ILTNEEFSEMV

-149 QAGYNVWSCS
+149 QAGYKVWSCS

-174 VKGKAQECDI
+174 VTGKANECDI

-193 IGLLDRLDIKI
+193 IGLLNRLDIKI

-215 SEFGGSLELYQQ
+215 SEFGGSIELYQQ
-227 RKLILEKMSE
+227 RKLVLQAMSS
-237 TFIANYSCYDIINPQ
+237 TFIANNSCRDIIEKV
-252 RDDALYYALDE
+252 RDDALYYSLDE
-263 NVDFKGIVGDESL
+263 DVDFKGSVGDKSL
-276 TVEYKDDSFTT
+276 TVNYADGEFTT

-305 ALTYGVKKE
+305 ALTYGVSEE
-314 DIIDALTDFKGL
+314 DIIDALTEFKGL
-326 PAHMEDVGIYNGRK
+326 PAHMEDVGDYNGRK

-385 VSNYDIKTVI
+385 VSNYDIKVVI
-395 ASGFNEVTQAVEI
+395 ASGFNEVNQTVEM

-425 VAVDNIEIA
+425 VPVETIEKA
-434 AEETFK
+434 AELTFK
-440 YSEPGDIILHM
+440 YSKPGDIILHM

-461 TVEKIM
+461 TVDKIM

>member
-1 MKSINILLIE
+1 
-11 LVRRLFMNYLVVG
+11 MNYLVVG

-31 VARLLNYLGHD
+31 VARLLNHLGHN
-42 VVITDL
+42 VIITDL
-48 KDISEFKIEFQR
+48 KEITAFKNDVQR
-60 SLIEMEKEGVKL
+60 ILLQMENEGIKL
-72 DMANK
+72 DLGNK
-77 NPSVDGFEAV
+77 SPNLDGIEAV
-87 YMPPTLPESA
+87 YAPPTLPDSA
-97 PIAQKVQNSDLK
+97 PIAKLIKESNVS
-109 VLTNEEFSKIV
+109 VLTNEDFSNIL

-149 QAGYNVWSCS
+149 QAGYKVWSCS

-174 VKGKAQECDI
+174 VKGKADDCDI

-193 IGLLDRLDIKI
+193 IGLLNSLNIKI

-215 SEFGGSLELYQQ
+215 SEFGGSLEKYQQ
-227 RKLILEKMSE
+227 RKLILENMSE
-237 TFIANYSCYDIINPQ
+237 TFIANYSCFDIINPQ

-263 NVDFKGIVGDESL
+263 NVDFKGTVGDESL
-276 TVEYKDDSFTT
+276 TIEYNNGNFTT

-305 ALTYGVKKE
+305 ALTYGVKE
-314 DIIDALTDFKGL
+314 SDIIDALTAFKGL
-326 PAHMEDVGIYNGRK
+326 PAHMEDVGNYNGRK

-385 VSNYDIKTVI
+385 VSNYDIKAVI
-395 ASGFNEVTQAVEI
+395 ASGFNEVTQEVEM
-408 EAAQEI
+408 EAAHEL
-414 LDAIT
+414 LDAVT
-419 NPNIEK
+419 NPKIQK
-425 VAVDNIEIA
+425 VAVENIEIA
-434 AEETFK
+434 AAETFK
-440 YSEPGDIILHM
+440 YSNPGDIILHM
-451 GPLIAYDRLT
+451 GPLIAYDRIT

-467 KGLEKGSKKYE
+467 KGLDEGSKKYD